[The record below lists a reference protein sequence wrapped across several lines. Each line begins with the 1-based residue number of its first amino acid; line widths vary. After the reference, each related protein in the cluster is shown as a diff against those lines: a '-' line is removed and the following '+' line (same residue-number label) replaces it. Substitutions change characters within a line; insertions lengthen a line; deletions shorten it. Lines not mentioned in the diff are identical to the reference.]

1 MQMKR
6 VLKSSEL
13 LECYNCVFNTSLVCD
28 LWPVLNPGG
37 RFTLWHGQ
45 DVDHPQFGYASW
57 AYQGVGAFHRLY
69 GQSKLAQIY
78 HARYV
83 AVQSGALQGS
93 QRSNIWLCL

>member
-1 MQMKR
+1 M
-6 VLKSSEL
+6 LN
-13 LECYNCVFNTSLVCD
+13 CYC
-28 LWPVLNPGG
+28 

-57 AYQGVGAFHRLY
+57 AYEGVGAFHRLY

-83 AVQSGALQGS
+83 EFFCWLVVMVVMEVNISLLCCRELSRQAAEKGDNVIGMSVHPGAV
-93 QRSNIWLCL
+93 R